1 MMKKRLAACLMLL
14 ALVLGMAAPQGALAA
29 TKKPV
34 IYTGRISLDYGA
46 DSGTG
51 VYYTP
56 DVISPDSSVKR
67 LGTLKAGSSIDIVD
81 VLPNYLEINYGKRT
95 GFVLRHRTSNIVAVD
110 PVTTPRYGTVVSQYY
125 TTLDRET
132 QVMAAPE
139 VGSEV
144 LITLQAGTQLAF
156 VDISGGWARLIFK
169 RQFGYVDTANLPD
182 LQMVAPNEQSGDQ
195 LTPLA
200 VYNSF
205 YNIAENDMNLNRI
218 ENIKVGVDRMDR
230 VMQPGETLD
239 FNGTVGPFSRRN
251 GYLSSWGLFEGE
263 LVPSVGGGSC
273 QLSSTLYNV
282 VLQLTG
288 LTVLARA
295 PHGRNG
301 APYLPHGVDA
311 SSGDL
316 NFIFRNDYDFAI
328 RISSHVQDGVLF
340 IAFYRDDIR
349 S

>member
-1 MMKKRLAACLMLL
+1 MNKRLASGLLLLTMLISL
-14 ALVLGMAAPQGALAA
+14 LVPAGALAD
-29 TKKPV
+29 KKPV
-34 IYTGRISLDYGA
+34 LYTGRISLDYGA
-46 DSGTG
+46 DSATG

-67 LGTLKAGSSIDIVD
+67 LATLKAGTEINIVD
-81 VLPNYLEINYGKRT
+81 VLPNYLEINYGNRT

-110 PVTTPRYGTVVSQYY
+110 PVNTPRYGTVVSQYY

-132 QVMAAPE
+132 HVMAKPE
-139 VGSEV
+139 TGSEV

-156 VDISGGWARLIFK
+156 VDITGGWARLIFK
-169 RQFGYVDTANLPD
+169 RQYGYVNTLDLPN

-195 LTPLA
+195 YTPLA

-205 YNIAENDMNLNRI
+205 YNIADNEMNNNRI

-316 NFIFRNDYDFAI
+316 NFIFRNDYNFPI
-328 RISSHVQDGVLF
+328 RIQSHVQDGVLF